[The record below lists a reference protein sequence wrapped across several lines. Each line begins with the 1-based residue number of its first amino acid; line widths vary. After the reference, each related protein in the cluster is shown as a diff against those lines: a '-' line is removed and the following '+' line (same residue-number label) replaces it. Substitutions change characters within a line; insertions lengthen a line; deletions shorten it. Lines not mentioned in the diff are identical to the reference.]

1 MARSLRGDVARG
13 ICDVAEKVEGE
24 RTTICRT
31 MPAGTS
37 RVHRSKCGQTL
48 WRPWLVCGL
57 PVGFFT
63 RQGKKSFETRPNCIS
78 TARPYNPPYEQS
90 PKGKITTLKYTQP
103 VCLSYTSKNSE
114 KLA

>member
-31 MPAGTS
+31 MPRGTC
-37 RVHRSKCGQTL
+37 RIRRKCGQTL
-48 WRPWLVCGL
+48 WRPWLVRGL

-63 RQGKKSFETRPNCIS
+63 RRQKKKFRD
-78 TARPYNPPYEQS
+78 TAKLHLYSLVIQP
-90 PKGKITTLKYTQP
+90 TL
-103 VCLSYTSKNSE
+103 
-114 KLA
+114 